1 MIGLDDAMTFVMW
14 AKYFFEEQA
23 RDLSD
28 NSVLKNLGKRVV
40 IKQDNTSAI
49 QLERNGKR
57 LSIKRTR
64 HIHIR
69 YFYITDV
76 LKDNDGILIVYK
88 PTSEMSSDFHT
99 KGLQGRLFL
108 KHRDTLMGSDPNGN
122 IVYEEYKKNKKK

>member
-1 MIGLDDAMTFVMW
+1 MTFVMW

-23 RDLSD
+23 KDLPE

-40 IKQDNTSAI
+40 IEQDNTSAI

-57 LSIKRTR
+57 SSTKRTR

-69 YFYITDV
+69 YFYVTEV
-76 LKDNDGILIVYK
+76 LKDNKGISVVYK

-99 KGLQGRLFL
+99 KGLQGHLFM
-108 KHRDTLMGSDPNGN
+108 KHRNTLMGEDPRDRTF
-122 IVYEEYKKNKKK
+122 YEEYKINKKK